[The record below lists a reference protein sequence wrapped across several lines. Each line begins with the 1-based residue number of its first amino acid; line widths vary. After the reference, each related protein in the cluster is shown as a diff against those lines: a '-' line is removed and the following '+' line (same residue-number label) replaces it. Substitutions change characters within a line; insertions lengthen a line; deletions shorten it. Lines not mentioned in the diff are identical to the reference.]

1 MICSTVIFDF
11 KTCQRTGC
19 CIHSADALR
28 VWLKIVLTQV
38 RLPMTPFYFLFIF
51 YNVYIFLIRITSRVD
66 LAMSG
71 CPSVRLPVC
80 PYERCD
86 LENYKSCY
94 TRIRHADSRDSYAT
108 QVYFVS
114 EPRPIWL
121 PQTAHKLQKIVHMN
135 ADISERVTR
144 LITTA
149 WLIYIFNFN
158 FKDIKVKLSPSLFFV
173 KTHLNIKSFG
183 LVNYTIQLP

>member
-1 MICSTVIFDF
+1 MYIYSWSGSLVDV
-11 KTCQRTGC
+11 
-19 CIHSADALR
+19 H
-28 VWLKIVLTQV
+28 V
-38 RLPMTPFYFLFIF
+38 RLSI
-51 YNVYIFLIRITSRVD
+51 
-66 LAMSG
+66 

-94 TRIRHADSRDSYAT
+94 TRIRHADSRDSYAA

-114 EPRPIWL
+114 ELRPIWL
-121 PQTAHKLQKIVHMN
+121 TQTAHKLQKIVHIN
-135 ADISERVTR
+135 ADISKRVTR

-149 WLIYIFNFN
+149 WLIFLAKIKSSLN
-158 FKDIKVKLSPSLFFV
+158 FKDMKVKLSPSLFFV